1 MISITSTDARV
12 PLETPCM
19 RTLSLRSDYEL
30 GYGLQLP
37 RERGLLNPVAL
48 DAHGVAVLILTVLAL
63 FLFTRD
69 RIPLESSSLTIL
81 ILLVGGF
88 TLFPYLKDGQQVV
101 GARDFFA
108 GFGNEALVAICAL
121 MMVGKALETT
131 GALQPLAN
139 IVSRAWSTRPVLALI
154 TTLVA
159 AAILS
164 AFMNNTPIVVLLMPI
179 LVGASLRA
187 KFPVS
192 EVMMPMGLATII
204 GGMSTTI
211 GTSTNLL
218 VVGISHDLGMHDFS
232 MFEWVLPVAIVG
244 GAGVLF
250 LWLVAPK
257 LLPDRAP
264 PLADISPRIF
274 SAQLNIKEGGFA
286 DGSTLSEVLA
296 KAEGNMRVDKIQRSE
311 SLFLAK
317 LPSVMLQPGDR
328 LFVKDTPE
336 NLKYYEQLLGATLF
350 NISDSEHPVNDET
363 PLRAEGQQL
372 AEIVITRG
380 SPLHLRSLAAARFTA
395 SYGLMPLALHRARAS
410 SSQVTGDLNLIR
422 LRAGD
427 VLLVQGTSDS
437 IKSLRDSG
445 SILVLDGTTD
455 LPHTHRAKRAL
466 GIMGGVI
473 LVAALGIMPISV
485 AAVVGLGLMIATGC
499 LNWRD
504 AAGALSIPV
513 VMIIVTS
520 LALGKALMSTGTATY
535 LALGFVSATSAMPAA
550 FILSAFM
557 LLMTL
562 MTNVVSNN
570 AAAVIGTPI
579 AISIAQQ
586 LGVSSE
592 PFVLAVLFGANMSF
606 ATPYGYQT
614 NLLILSAGGYKF
626 SDFLRVGIPLTIIM
640 WIGFS
645 FILPI
650 MYDL

>member
-1 MISITSTDARV
+1 MNPITI
-12 PLETPCM
+12 
-19 RTLSLRSDYEL
+19 
-30 GYGLQLP
+30 
-37 RERGLLNPVAL
+37 
-48 DAHGVAVLILTVLAL
+48 DAHGVAVLILTVIAL

-81 ILLVGGF
+81 ILLVAGF
-88 TLFPYLKDGQQVV
+88 TLFPYQRDGEVLV
-101 GARDFFA
+101 SAADFFA

-131 GALQPLAN
+131 GALLPLAN
-139 IVSRAWSTRPVLALI
+139 VVSRAWSTRPVLALLI
-154 TTLVA
+154 TLIA

-192 EVMMPMGLATII
+192 DVMLPMGLATIV

-218 VVGISHDLGMHDFS
+218 VVGISQDLGMHEFT

-244 GAGVLF
+244 GVGLLF
-250 LWLVAPK
+250 LWLVAPR
-257 LLPDRAP
+257 LLPDRTP
-264 PLADISPRIF
+264 PMADTSPRIF
-274 SAQLNIKEGGFA
+274 SAQLNVQEGGFA
-286 DGSTLSEVLA
+286 DGKTLSEVLA
-296 KAEGNMRVDKIQRSE
+296 KADGNMRIDKIQRSE

-317 LPSVMLQPGDR
+317 LPSVILQPGDR
-328 LFVKDTPE
+328 LFVKDSPE
-336 NLKYYEQLLGATLF
+336 NLKHYEQILGATLY
-350 NISDSEHPVNDET
+350 NISDSEHPVDEET
-363 PLRAEGQQL
+363 PLKAEGQQL
-372 AEIVITRG
+372 AEVVVTRG
-380 SPLHLRSLAAARFTA
+380 SPLHLRSLAAARFSS
-395 SYGLMPLALHRARAS
+395 SYGLLPLALHRARAQ
-410 SSQVTGDLNLIR
+410 SSQVTGDLNMIR

-427 VLLVQGTSDS
+427 VLLVQGSSDA
-437 IKSLRDSG
+437 IASLKDSG
-445 SILVLDGTTD
+445 SMLVLDGTTQ

-466 GIMGGVI
+466 AVMGFV
-473 LVAALGIMPISV
+473 VAAAALGIMPI
-485 AAVVGLGLMIATGC
+485 AVSAMIGLGLMIATGC
-499 LNWRD
+499 LNWRE
-504 AAGALSIPV
+504 AASALSIPI

-520 LALGKALMSTGTATY
+520 LALGKALMGTGMADY
-535 LALGFVSATSAMPAA
+535 LAFSFVGVASAMPTP

-562 MTNVVSNN
+562 MTNIVSNN

-579 AISIAQQ
+579 AIAIATQ

-614 NLLILSAGGYKF
+614 NLLIMSAGGYKF

-640 WIGFS
+640 WAGFS
-645 FILPI
+645 LVLPLL
-650 MYDL
+650 YDL